1 MTVENVVIFLVLVGV
16 GYGAYKLWKS
26 KKRNPT
32 DPNFVDPGVSEV
44 DSKDKRQRSDEPT
57 MGETDFG
64 RSALAKTTEIVYN
77 ML

>member
-32 DPNFVDPGVSEV
+32 DPNFVNPVVRDDLNPTEPV
-44 DSKDKRQRSDEPT
+44 DKR
-57 MGETDFG
+57 
-64 RSALAKTTEIVYN
+64 
-77 ML
+77 

>member
-32 DPNFVDPGVSEV
+32 DPNFVDPGPVEV
-44 DSKDKRQRSDEPT
+44 DPRDKR
-57 MGETDFG
+57 
-64 RSALAKTTEIVYN
+64 
-77 ML
+77 